1 MSSETTDTFILV
13 FNKIPWLTMIKK
25 NLSVVQDKE
34 EEENEDYTGIV
45 LSLFHLAEFEL
56 GQSRTPVH
64 VPLLNECFH

>member
-1 MSSETTDTFILV
+1 MVNND
-13 FNKIPWLTMIKK
+13 KK